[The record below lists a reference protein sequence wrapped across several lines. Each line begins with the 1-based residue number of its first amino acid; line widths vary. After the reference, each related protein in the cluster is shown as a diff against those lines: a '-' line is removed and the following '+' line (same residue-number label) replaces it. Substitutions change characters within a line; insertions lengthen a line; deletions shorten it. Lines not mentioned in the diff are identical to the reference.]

1 MSKSQK
7 SEKDSKHSLKLPTT
21 ARRLSSASPAPSG
34 SKSATPAAQHRVK
47 VDRPSPSASAKTP
60 PLRTSSTAPRSQ
72 ATTRSVQAKL
82 SETRAM
88 ALSNFVSVSDRLV
101 HFESRVRG
109 PVAEDDNVH
118 TYEIRRDRLQALWDN
133 VEAAYSTCADALHR
147 DGDSEGT
154 QAMEAKYDHCYA
166 VYERCLAR
174 VKGQITQVYGS
185 SRSKAS
191 VPPVYSSGC
200 RLPPVD
206 TEVFRGDYLR
216 WPTFRDLFTAIYV
229 NNPRLTPVEKL
240 FHLNSKIADEANEI
254 VAKFP
259 LTNDGFAS
267 AWGALCERFE
277 NKRFLITSQLKILFN
292 LSTVTQESGAA
303 IKELQSTIQR
313 CLTALE
319 HSDISVCSPVA
330 NCILVFLCSS
340 KLPKLTLS
348 LWEQSLVD
356 KAKIPAWQD
365 MSTFLNER
373 CRTLEAIE
381 DVKQNANPQN
391 ATAVPSRPQNSKRV
405 NSFEARVTPKGKSC
419 DLCSKENHPVRNVL
433 LGTAVINVCHL
444 GTTYTARALIDSGSE
459 AIFISERLFQRIKL
473 PFQSVRAQVSGLN
486 HAVAAQSQKLCHFS
500 IGSPMKPRLHIETSA
515 FVIPQLAGKLP
526 SFDTPRTFLRNL
538 PAIELADPHFYKSAQ
553 IDILIGAD
561 ILPSFILSGSRPNI
575 CGSLLGQETVFGWIL
590 TDPVSQ
596 NVSTTFSAFST
607 RVALQ
612 VDEQL
617 DSLLSKFWEVEDIPA
632 KLIKESDFVCE
643 ENFVKTTSR
652 SKCGRYRV
660 TLPFRKP
667 DGIELG
673 HSRSIALAQFLKN
686 ENRLTRDDSLKEQ
699 YNAVLQEYVDLGH
712 MTPISPQ
719 AIVTTPN
726 LYLPHHA
733 VFKPDSTTTKVR
745 ILRWRYYRY
754 VFNMDIT
761 KMYRQILM
769 DSKLTPFQ
777 RILFRTSDGEIR
789 DFELSTV
796 TFGVN
801 CAPFLA
807 LRVLQQLADDTRLEY
822 PLASRVISNN
832 MYVDDVL
839 AGTHTKE
846 EAIRTIAEVCAAL
859 DSAGFPLRNTAKTL
873 GIRWQAHDD
882 EFFFMPPEVAHQ
894 DCYTKREVLSQIAKL
909 FDPAGW
915 LAPFV
920 IRPKIFMQEI
930 WLRTLEWDEHLPTD
944 LLLQWKEYLQSYPAL
959 GKIRIPRWVQFQTRV
974 KLQYHG
980 FCDAS
985 ERAYRAAIHVRVEM
999 ASKVSTH
1006 LLTAKTKVAPV
1017 KSLSVPRLELCGADL
1032 LAELSAALLLNLPA
1046 ESFQTFFW
1054 TDSTIVL
1061 AWLNKPPCR
1070 WTTFV
1075 ANRVAKIVQASDA
1088 KNWSHVRSEHN
1099 PADLAS
1105 RGVLPQ
1111 ELMRNP
1117 LWWHGPE
1124 WLHLPSDQWPTS
1136 PSPIPETLLEQRIK
1150 CNVAKLPP
1158 TPDFLNKFSEF
1169 GNALRTSAYVLRFSD
1184 RSRKLAVPSSTVVQA
1199 DELSR
1204 IQERLIV
1211 MAQRQTFQQE
1221 YHCLQSKQQ
1230 VPSSSSVR
1238 NLNSFLD
1245 GKGILRACGRLRAS
1259 HSLRYDESHPIILSY
1274 SSSFARLL
1282 VRFTHRISLH
1292 GGNQVVM
1299 RLIRSR
1305 FWIPKLK
1312 VLVKSTINSCKVC
1325 VIYKKRLQTQMMGDL
1340 PKERASYSRPFT
1352 HTGVDFAGP
1361 FEIKNYTGRACLIT
1375 KGYICVFV
1383 CFSAKAIHL
1392 EATSDLTTEK
1402 FLAAFS
1408 RFIAR
1413 RGCPYQM
1420 YSDNGKTFV
1429 GADKVI
1435 SNDFLEA
1442 TRECVIAQHAHK
1454 SLSWHFNPPG
1464 APHMGGLWEAVK
1476 SFKALFYKATST
1488 GKYTFEKLSTLL
1500 AKIEA
1505 CLNSR
1510 PITPLYED
1518 PSDLLALTPGHFLVG
1533 GPLISVLGPPI
1544 NQPATSIL
1552 NRWQRLKAL
1561 HQQFCFR
1568 WKDEYL
1574 KELHKKTKWQSPTW
1588 NLRIGDMVVIKEDNL
1603 PSNEWRLGR
1612 VLTTCPGTDAKVRV
1626 LDVLTARGT
1635 IRRPVAKLI
1644 LLPMDSKTDPSTS
1657 EGLKDG

>member
-1 MSKSQK
+1 MYTRTKSVVTGCKSSGTTSKPLIPHVLMHCIKTATVKAHRRWSQ
-7 SEKDSKHSLKLPTT
+7 STITAMQCTSGVSPVLRGKLP
-21 ARRLSSASPAPSG
+21 RFPGPAG
-34 SKSATPAAQHRVK
+34 VK
-47 VDRPSPSASAKTP
+47 HPF
-60 PLRTSSTAPRSQ
+60 L
-72 ATTRSVQAKL
+72 L
-82 SETRAM
+82 
-88 ALSNFVSVSDRLV
+88 
-101 HFESRVRG
+101 
-109 PVAEDDNVH
+109 
-118 TYEIRRDRLQALWDN
+118 
-133 VEAAYSTCADALHR
+133 
-147 DGDSEGT
+147 
-154 QAMEAKYDHCYA
+154 
-166 VYERCLAR
+166 
-174 VKGQITQVYGS
+174 
-185 SRSKAS
+185 
-191 VPPVYSSGC
+191 
-200 RLPPVD
+200 
-206 TEVFRGDYLR
+206 
-216 WPTFRDLFTAIYV
+216 
-229 NNPRLTPVEKL
+229 LTPVEKL
-240 FHLNSKIADEANEI
+240 FHLNSKTADEANEI

-277 NKRFLITSQLKILFN
+277 NKRLLITSQLKILFN

-319 HSDISVCSPVA
+319 HSDISVCGPFA
-330 NCILVFLCSS
+330 DCILVFLCSS

-373 CRTLEAIE
+373 YRTLEAIE
-381 DVKQNANPQN
+381 DVKQTANSQI
-391 ATAVPSRPQNSKRV
+391 ATAGPSRPQNSKRV
-405 NSFEARVTPKGKSC
+405 NSFEARVTPKSKSC
-419 DLCSKENHPVRNVL
+419 DLCSKENHPVRSTPNPTATNVQNFFANNAQNVL

-459 AIFISERLFQRIKL
+459 ATFISERLFQRIKL

-500 IGSPMKPRLHIETSA
+500 IGSPTKPRLHIETSA

-526 SFDTPRTFLRNL
+526 SFNMPRTFLKDL

-553 IDILIGAD
+553 IDVLIGAD
-561 ILPSFILSGSRPNI
+561 ILPSVILSGSRPNI
-575 CGSLLGQETVFGWIL
+575 CGSLLGLETVFGWIL
-590 TDPVSQ
+590 TGPVSQ
-596 NVSTTFSAFST
+596 SMSTTVSAFST

-612 VDEQL
+612 ADEQL

-652 SKCGRYRV
+652 STCGRYRV

-686 ENRLTRDDSLKEQ
+686 ENRLSRNDSLKEQ

-726 LYLPHHA
+726 FYLPHHA

-745 ILRWRYYRY
+745 VVFNASCPSSNGKSLNDILHSGPILQSDLTLQILRWRYYRY
-754 VFNMDIT
+754 VFNADIT

-769 DSKLTPFQ
+769 DSKHTPFQ

-789 DFELSTV
+789 VFELNTV

-801 CAPFLA
+801 CAPFLS

-859 DSAGFPLRNTAKTL
+859 DSAGFKLRKWTSNHKSVLKDIPKDHLLREDFLELEDSSTAKTL

-894 DCYTKREVLSQIAKL
+894 DSYTKREVLSQIAKL

-920 IRPKIFMQEI
+920 IRAKIFMQEI
-930 WLRTLEWDEHLPTD
+930 WLRTLEWDEHLPMD
-944 LLLQWKEYLQSYPAL
+944 LSLQWKESDSKMGP
-959 GKIRIPRWVQFQTRV
+959 IQTRV

-985 ERAYRAAIHVRVEM
+985 ERAYGAAIYVRVET
-999 ASKVSTH
+999 ANKVFTH

-1017 KSLSVPRLELCGADL
+1017 KSLSVPRLELCGAVL

-1111 ELMRNP
+1111 ELVRNP

-1150 CNVAKLPP
+1150 CNVAKSPP
-1158 TPDFLNKFSEF
+1158 TPDFLIRFSEF
-1169 GNALRTSAYVLRFSD
+1169 GRALRTSAYVLRFID
-1184 RSRKLAVPSSTVVQA
+1184 RSRKLAIPSSTVVQA

-1211 MAQRQTFQQE
+1211 MVQLHTFPQE

-1230 VPSSSSVR
+1230 VPSSSSIR
-1238 NLNSFLD
+1238 NLNPFLD

-1325 VIYKKRLQTQMMGDL
+1325 VIYKK
-1340 PKERASYSRPFT
+1340 K
-1352 HTGVDFAGP
+1352 
-1361 FEIKNYTGRACLIT
+1361 
-1375 KGYICVFV
+1375 
-1383 CFSAKAIHL
+1383 
-1392 EATSDLTTEK
+1392 
-1402 FLAAFS
+1402 
-1408 RFIAR
+1408 
-1413 RGCPYQM
+1413 
-1420 YSDNGKTFV
+1420 
-1429 GADKVI
+1429 
-1435 SNDFLEA
+1435 
-1442 TRECVIAQHAHK
+1442 
-1454 SLSWHFNPPG
+1454 
-1464 APHMGGLWEAVK
+1464 
-1476 SFKALFYKATST
+1476 
-1488 GKYTFEKLSTLL
+1488 
-1500 AKIEA
+1500 
-1505 CLNSR
+1505 
-1510 PITPLYED
+1510 
-1518 PSDLLALTPGHFLVG
+1518 
-1533 GPLISVLGPPI
+1533 
-1544 NQPATSIL
+1544 
-1552 NRWQRLKAL
+1552 
-1561 HQQFCFR
+1561 
-1568 WKDEYL
+1568 
-1574 KELHKKTKWQSPTW
+1574 
-1588 NLRIGDMVVIKEDNL
+1588 
-1603 PSNEWRLGR
+1603 
-1612 VLTTCPGTDAKVRV
+1612 
-1626 LDVLTARGT
+1626 
-1635 IRRPVAKLI
+1635 
-1644 LLPMDSKTDPSTS
+1644 
-1657 EGLKDG
+1657 

>member
-1 MSKSQK
+1 MYTRTKSVVTGCKSSGTTSKPLIPHVLMHCIKTATVKAHRRWRQSTITAMQCT
-7 SEKDSKHSLKLPTT
+7 SGVSPVLRGKLP
-21 ARRLSSASPAPSG
+21 RFPGPAG
-34 SKSATPAAQHRVK
+34 VK
-47 VDRPSPSASAKTP
+47 HPF
-60 PLRTSSTAPRSQ
+60 L
-72 ATTRSVQAKL
+72 L
-82 SETRAM
+82 
-88 ALSNFVSVSDRLV
+88 
-101 HFESRVRG
+101 
-109 PVAEDDNVH
+109 
-118 TYEIRRDRLQALWDN
+118 
-133 VEAAYSTCADALHR
+133 
-147 DGDSEGT
+147 
-154 QAMEAKYDHCYA
+154 
-166 VYERCLAR
+166 
-174 VKGQITQVYGS
+174 
-185 SRSKAS
+185 
-191 VPPVYSSGC
+191 
-200 RLPPVD
+200 
-206 TEVFRGDYLR
+206 
-216 WPTFRDLFTAIYV
+216 
-229 NNPRLTPVEKL
+229 LTPVEKL
-240 FHLNSKIADEANEI
+240 FHLNSKTADEANEI

-277 NKRFLITSQLKILFN
+277 NKRLLITSQLKILFN

-319 HSDISVCSPVA
+319 HSDISVCSPFA
-330 NCILVFLCSS
+330 DCILVFLCSS

-373 CRTLEAIE
+373 YRTLEAIE
-381 DVKQNANPQN
+381 DVKQTANSQI
-391 ATAVPSRPQNSKRV
+391 ATAGPSRPQNSKRV
-405 NSFEARVTPKGKSC
+405 NSFEARVTPKSKSC
-419 DLCSKENHPVRNVL
+419 DLCSKENHPVRVCPRFLQMSVNERMTYIKQKSLWRHNTLLHRGDSAHNGASSSSNIQSTPNPTATNVQNFFANNAQNVL

-459 AIFISERLFQRIKL
+459 ATFISERLFQRIKL

-500 IGSPMKPRLHIETSA
+500 IGSPTKPRLHIETSA

-526 SFDTPRTFLRNL
+526 SFDMPRTFLKDL

-553 IDILIGAD
+553 IDVLIGAD
-561 ILPSFILSGSRPNI
+561 ILPSVILSGSRPNI

-590 TDPVSQ
+590 TGPVSQ
-596 NVSTTFSAFST
+596 SMSTTVSAFST

-612 VDEQL
+612 ADEQL

-652 SKCGRYRV
+652 STCGRYRV

-686 ENRLTRDDSLKEQ
+686 ENRLSRNDSLKEQ

-719 AIVTTPN
+719 AIGTTPN
-726 LYLPHHA
+726 FYLPHHA

-745 ILRWRYYRY
+745 VVFNASCPSSNGKSLNDILHSGPILQSDLTMQILRWRYYRY
-754 VFNMDIT
+754 VFNADIT

-769 DSKLTPFQ
+769 DSKHTPFQ
-777 RILFRTSDGEIR
+777 RILFRTSDGVIR
-789 DFELSTV
+789 DFELNTV

-807 LRVLQQLADDTRLEY
+807 LRVLQQLADDIRLEY
-822 PLASRVISNN
+822 PLASHVISNN

-839 AGTHTKE
+839 AGTHTRE
-846 EAIRTIAEVCAAL
+846 EAIRTITEVCAAL
-859 DSAGFPLRNTAKTL
+859 DSAGFPLRKWTSNHKSVLKDIPRDHLLREDFLELEDSSTAKTL

-894 DCYTKREVLSQIAKL
+894 DSYTKREVLSQIAKL

-920 IRPKIFMQEI
+920 IRAKIFMQEI

-944 LLLQWKEYLQSYPAL
+944 LSLQWKEYLQSYPAL

-985 ERAYRAAIHVRVEM
+985 ERAYGAAIYVRVET
-999 ASKVSTH
+999 ANKVSTH

-1017 KSLSVPRLELCGADL
+1017 KKFPDFL
-1032 LAELSAALLLNLPA
+1032 
-1046 ESFQTFFW
+1046 W

-1111 ELMRNP
+1111 ELVRNP

-1124 WLHLPSDQWPTS
+1124 WLHLPSDQWPSS

-1150 CNVAKLPP
+1150 CNVAKSPP
-1158 TPDFLNKFSEF
+1158 TPDFLSRFSEF
-1169 GNALRTSAYVLRFSD
+1169 GRALRTSAYVLRFID

-1211 MAQRQTFQQE
+1211 MAQRHTFPQE
-1221 YHCLQSKQQ
+1221 YQCLQSKQQ
-1230 VPSSSSVR
+1230 VPSSSSIR
-1238 NLNSFLD
+1238 NLNPFLD
-1245 GKGILRACGRLRAS
+1245 GKGILRACGRLTAS

-1292 GGNQVVM
+1292 G
-1299 RLIRSR
+1299 
-1305 FWIPKLK
+1305 

-1340 PKERASYSRPFT
+1340 PKERAVRLRLRVLQHEGNPLGGNIGSHDGEIPGRILPFHRT
-1352 HTGVDFAGP
+1352 ARVSTP
-1361 FEIKNYTGRACLIT
+1361 N
-1375 KGYICVFV
+1375 VFGQ
-1383 CFSAKAIHL
+1383 
-1392 EATSDLTTEK
+1392 
-1402 FLAAFS
+1402 
-1408 RFIAR
+1408 R
-1413 RGCPYQM
+1413 
-1420 YSDNGKTFV
+1420 KTFV

-1442 TRECVIAQHAHK
+1442 TRECIIAQHAHK

-1464 APHMGGLWEAVK
+1464 APHMGGLWEAGVK

-1488 GKYTFEKLSTLL
+1488 SKYTFEELSTLL

-1510 PITPLYED
+1510 PISPMSED
-1518 PSDLLALTPGHFLVG
+1518 PADLLALTPGHFLIG
-1533 GPLISVLGPPI
+1533 GPLISVLEPPI

-1574 KELHKKTKWQSPTW
+1574 KELHKRTKWQS
-1588 NLRIGDMVVIKEDNL
+1588 L
-1603 PSNEWRLGR
+1603 
-1612 VLTTCPGTDAKVRV
+1612 PGTFGSVTW
-1626 LDVLTARGT
+1626 L
-1635 IRRPVAKLI
+1635 
-1644 LLPMDSKTDPSTS
+1644 S
-1657 EGLKDG
+1657 